1 MKARSNHA
9 CSVLRTPAIKIV
21 VGTGELQEEFFVH
34 EGILCERSQFFE
46 KALNGDRAES
56 DERLVNLP
64 EDDPAT
70 FSLYQELLYTHTL
83 HIKKDSEAG
92 LEQAGGIE
100 EATIVEEEF
109 TALSKLY
116 VLAEKLMDKR
126 TKTVVLDSF
135 YARVGQL
142 SKTGDVQSAALD
154 CVRIIYGGTRTSSS
168 IRDLLVAFYT
178 DYGDR
183 SFLPEEVE
191 NVPSDFLYDISRSML
206 KKRPRQDHVNA
217 RLQEK
222 EDEKSEIIRVK
233 DNKLQ
238 KKETEVRQLRRELA
252 DERAMKDKK
261 KRQLNE
267 KAQEIEKLK
276 ATIREKDHQLSFKDS
291 TIWEKDAEIR
301 QLKTPSQPKKDNF
314 HRWIPDGVGTGER

>member
-1 MKARSNHA
+1 NHA

-83 HIKKDSEAG
+83 HIKKDK
-92 LEQAGGIE
+92 
-100 EATIVEEEF
+100 EF

-233 DNKLQ
+233 
-238 KKETEVRQLRRELA
+238 
-252 DERAMKDKK
+252 
-261 KRQLNE
+261 
-267 KAQEIEKLK
+267 
-276 ATIREKDHQLSFKDS
+276 
-291 TIWEKDAEIR
+291 
-301 QLKTPSQPKKDNF
+301 
-314 HRWIPDGVGTGER
+314 